1 MEYEKI
7 KETLDKFGLSHNET
21 KAYLTLL
28 RIGGSMAGRIAK
40 EAQMDRASCYDSLK
54 KLLKKGLIGYA
65 LEANRKMFKAVSPNR
80 LIEILEEKEDEI
92 QEILPDLMSLY
103 KEEKGKYGV
112 TLYKGYKGMKSVF
125 EDILKEA
132 KGKENLVIDSSG
144 QFEKKMPYYF
154 PHFVKGLEKNKIKI
168 RHIVR
173 GENLNASK
181 TTETRY
187 LPKSLKESV
196 VATNI
201 YGNKIAILLWTE
213 VPEAII
219 IENKA
224 AAEAYRD
231 YFEILWQAAR
241 K

>member
-1 MEYEKI
+1 MEYEKL
-7 KETLDKFGLSHNET
+7 KEVLEKFGLSHNET

-28 RIGGSMAGRIAK
+28 RIGGSMAGKIAK
-40 EAQMDRASCYDSLK
+40 EGQMDRASCYDALK
-54 KLLKKGLIGYA
+54 KLLKKGLIIYA

-80 LIEILEEKEDEI
+80 LIEILKEKEDEV
-92 QEILPDLMSLY
+92 QEVLPQLLSMF
-103 KEEKGKYGV
+103 KEEKGRYGV

-125 EDILKEA
+125 EDILKES

-144 QFEKKMPYYF
+144 QFEKKMPYFF

-187 LPKSLKESV
+187 LPKALKESV

-201 YGNKIAILLWTE
+201 YGNKVAILLWTE

-224 AAEAYRD
+224 ASEAYRD
-231 YFEILWQAAR
+231 YFEILWNSA
-241 K
+241 KK